1 MEKATFGAGC
11 FWGSEEA
18 FRKLDGVLDTQVGMM
33 SGAEVVDISFDP
45 TQISYA
51 DLLFAFWQAHD
62 PTQLNRQGPDIG
74 SEYRSV
80 IFAHNAEQFQ
90 AAERSKAELQEQRLR
105 NKPVVT
111 QIEHTEDLH
120 RAADFH
126 QRYFEKKGRKKTA

>member
-18 FRKLDGVLDTQVGMM
+18 FRKLDGVLDTQVGLM

-51 DLLFAFWQAHD
+51 ELLSAFWQAHD

-80 IFAHNAEQFQ
+80 IFAHSDQ
-90 AAERSKAELQEQRLR
+90 QRLAAQQSKEALAAQ
-105 NKPVVT
+105 KPVVT
-111 QIEHTEDLH
+111 EIAEATHMH
-120 RAADFH
+120 RAAEHH
-126 QRYFEKKGRKKTA
+126 QRYHQKRAINKIE